1 MGISDSIL
9 IRPEQAADF
18 TAIRAVNETAFGR
31 ADEAGL
37 VDDLR
42 NEGAVLGSFVADYGG
57 DVVGHVL
64 FSRMLI
70 ETATESI
77 PAVALAPLAVL
88 PGYQRQGVGSRLVRE
103 GLQWLLDRGERFVL
117 VLGDPAFYGR
127 FGFTSA
133 RATALTTPFPPD
145 AFMALELVPN
155 SLDDVRGTVRYAL
168 AFGL

>member
-1 MGISDSIL
+1 MGMGDSIV
-9 IRPEQAADF
+9 IRREQAADF
-18 TAIRAVNETAFGR
+18 AAIRAVNETAFGR
-31 ADEAGL
+31 ADEAVL
-37 VDDLR
+37 VDSLR
-42 NEGAVLGSFVADYGG
+42 NEGAVLASFVADYDGG
-57 DVVGHVL
+57 VVGHVL

-88 PGYQRQGVGSRLVRE
+88 PGYQRQGIGSRLVRD
-103 GLQWLLDRGERFVL
+103 GLQWLLDHRERFVL
-117 VLGDPAFYGR
+117 VLGDPGFYER
-127 FGFTSA
+127 FGFTPA

-155 SLDDVRGTVRYAL
+155 ALDEVRGAVRYAV

>member
-1 MGISDSIL
+1 MGISDSVV
-9 IRPEQAADF
+9 IRREQAADF
-18 TAIRAVNETAFGR
+18 AAIRAVNETAFGR
-31 ADEAGL
+31 ADEAVL
-37 VDDLR
+37 VDALR
-42 NEGAVLGSFVADYGG
+42 SEGAVLGSFVADYDG
-57 DVVGHVL
+57 VVGHVL

-70 ETATESI
+70 ETAAESI

-88 PGYQRQGVGSRLVRE
+88 PGYRRQGVGSRLVRE

-127 FGFTSA
+127 FGFSSA

-155 SLDDVRGTVRYAL
+155 ALDDVRGKVRYAL